1 MNYHNDPC
9 FSLRA
14 YFPESS
20 AAECFASSGYDGIPP
35 PADVSFD
42 SIPAELPN
50 DEYFYD
56 TVGNGMVNYEE
67 YSQSDEVSPMAN
79 AIVADKKKGNKNKK
93 RKRDPNKPKGWI
105 SAILMYS
112 NAHRARVQT
121 ENPDATFGEIAR
133 LLSAEYRALDPEDR
147 AVWEKA
153 HVADRTRY
161 EHEMLSYVPPSQ
173 ITPNDDDSTE
183 YGVEETVIRRPMAE
197 ELEAEALV
205 AGRPQAKKLKKK
217 KDPNAPK
224 RNLSAWHFFS
234 GGDARK
240 QVIAKL
246 PGATLKD
253 IMGILS
259 QKYKILSKEERAP
272 LELMAAADK
281 ERYQRQMAEYKGS
294 IYQYIE

>member
-224 RNLSAWHFFS
+224 VRITMPFLF
-234 GGDARK
+234 
-240 QVIAKL
+240 
-246 PGATLKD
+246 
-253 IMGILS
+253 ILS
-259 QKYKILSKEERAP
+259 RTIEVSFRYPAIICHLYFHIYRCRGISARGISFPVAMPASKSSP
-272 LELMAAADK
+272 SFQGLL
-281 ERYQRQMAEYKGS
+281 
-294 IYQYIE
+294 